1 MEDGS
6 LKVIFS
12 EILRGYSLAES
23 FSGKIRINHFTNFD
37 SAALDIKNKAFYD
50 KAIKEGLPNRK
61 ERIDYL
67 LDEGIWTEK
76 KKQRGR

>member
-1 MEDGS
+1 MEVEN
-6 LKVIFS
+6 LKVVFS

-23 FSGKIRINHFTNFD
+23 FLGKVRINHFTNFD

-50 KAIKEGLPNRK
+50 KAIKEGLPSRK

-67 LDEGIWTEK
+67 VGSRCLERR
-76 KKQRGR
+76 KKQRGH